1 MRNQAGTTLHHIRQ
15 LAARQHAAE
24 APDRQLLERFTARRE
39 EAAFEALVTRME
51 HADPAWLDEKVSYGD
66 SLERVIQDD
75 GPEHYREHALDL
87 RAWFTGADEEADA
100 SDATDPEGA
109 D

>member
-1 MRNQAGTTLHHIRQ
+1 MTGL
-15 LAARQHAAE
+15 
-24 APDRQLLERFTARRE
+24 
-39 EAAFEALVTRME
+39 E

-87 RAWFTGADEEADA
+87 RAVVHRDGRARRAQR
-100 SDATDPEGA
+100 ATPDRRDRCDRRG
-109 D
+109 